1 MGASPGF
8 TGISFHGDE
17 TCMQRTDRA
26 SFQPHPAILVTMS
39 LLLAVAPAR
48 AAEGTSASDASAA
61 QAILD
66 QVGDLE
72 GEKLWSAVSRLEAL
86 GPDALPVLQKS
97 LGRGAEK
104 AKLAAAKTI
113 LRIGDADAKSGA
125 VEALK
130 DLIRGPAAKE
140 TRVAAIEIAGSEA
153 DPEEVLEFLEKMLDE
168 TQDPVLSIPLARTL
182 WDLDR
187 VVKGRERLIQLLG
200 SRDREVKE
208 SAALAL
214 AEIDYFEGD
223 VRDVLRS
230 LKREPSARGRRA
242 ADLDRIF
249 QLSRQLDRGLS
260 SGEVAPEGADLAKL
274 LKVKEGRIRELE
286 DRLDRSVSSGRA
298 SSPRTGADA
307 LLEEVILQIQ
317 KSYVDESRTD
327 RQILLLNALRGM
339 VRSLDD
345 FSSFMDVEDTKTF
358 RESMA
363 GEYPGIGAHVNK
375 TADGPLEILKPIYG
389 GPAYKAGIL
398 TGDRV
403 IEVDGLRTDELQVE
417 EATEKIRG
425 MNGTTVTLKV
435 IRRGWDAPRDF
446 VIERRPVE
454 VPSVY
459 TELLPGKIGF
469 LSLHQFGD
477 RAADEFVHGLE
488 ELEKTGMAGL
498 IIDLR
503 NNPGGLLEAA
513 VKITDQFV
521 KGELPIVTQKGRGR
535 ARSSEEHATH
545 ADEFTRGDYPI
556 MVLVNGRSASA
567 SEIVSGALQDFGRA
581 TLVGKRTFGKG
592 SVQRLIPLSNEA
604 KNVLGG
610 EGQLRLTVQYYFL
623 PLGRCIHTI
632 RDKNGVV
639 VEQGGVQ
646 PDIEVEAEKIAA
658 WRAEEREKIRGSA
671 AVVEYVD
678 KHWNE
683 ITKLFTDGD
692 DHDTTRYPEFD
703 ELYKAVDTP
712 APKDDLRYVLRFH
725 IRRRLEDARG
735 KEFAC
740 DIQEDGQLR
749 RAILE
754 LLKKL
759 GEKPEDYPR
768 YASLVE
774 KEPEEKK

>member
-1 MGASPGF
+1 
-8 TGISFHGDE
+8 
-17 TCMQRTDRA
+17 MQGTHRA
-26 SFQPHPAILVTMS
+26 SFRPLRATLVTTA
-39 LLLAVAPAR
+39 LILAGAPVVAAQ
-48 AAEGTSASDASAA
+48 GTPASDASAA

-72 GEKLWSAVSRLEAL
+72 GEKLWSAVARLEGL
-86 GPDALPVLQKS
+86 GKDALPVLEKS
-97 LGRGAEK
+97 LSRGTEK

-130 DLIRGPAAKE
+130 ALIRGPAAKE

-153 DPEEVLEFLEKMLDE
+153 DPEEVLEFLESTLEE
-168 TQDPVLSIPLARTL
+168 TQDPVLAIPLARTL
-182 WDLDR
+182 WELDR

-208 SAALAL
+208 AAAIAL

-249 QLSRQLDRGLS
+249 QLSRQLDRGIS
-260 SGEVAPEGADLAKL
+260 SGEVAPEGADLSKL

-286 DRLDRSVSSGRA
+286 DRLERSVTSGRA
-298 SSPRTGADA
+298 ASPRTGADA

-317 KSYVDESRTD
+317 KSYVDEAHTD
-327 RQILLLNALRGM
+327 RQLLLLNALRGM

-345 FSSFMDVEDTKTF
+345 FSSFMDVEDTVSF
-358 RESMA
+358 RQSMA

-403 IEVDGLRTDELQVE
+403 IEVDGARTDELQVE

-425 MNGTTVTLKV
+425 KEGTKVTLKV

-446 VIERRPVE
+446 VIERRQVE

-459 TELLPGKIGF
+459 TEMLPGKIGF
-469 LSLHQFGD
+469 LTLHQFGD
-477 RAADEFVHGLE
+477 RAADEFVRGLD
-488 ELEKTGMAGL
+488 ELEKAGMAGL
-498 IIDLR
+498 IVDLR

-521 KGELPIVTQKGRGR
+521 KGDLPIVTQKGRGR
-535 ARSSEEHATH
+535 TRSSEEISTH
-545 ADEFTRGDYPI
+545 PDEFTRGDYPI

-567 SEIVSGALQDFGRA
+567 SEIVSGALQDYGRA

-604 KNVLGG
+604 KSVLGG

-646 PDIEVEAEKIAA
+646 PDIEVESEKLAA
-658 WRAEEREKIRGSA
+658 WRAEEREKIKGSS

-683 ITKLFTDGD
+683 ITKLFADGD
-692 DHDTTRYPEFD
+692 DHDTSRYPEFD
-703 ELYKAVDTP
+703 ALYAAVETP
-712 APKDDLRYVLRFH
+712 APKEDLRYVLRFH

-768 YASLVE
+768 YASLIE
-774 KEPEEKK
+774 KATEETK